1 MPYHQSLANQKKM
14 IYRGLLNPAQ
24 SFAPQEVLMMHIPA
38 F

>member
-1 MPYHQSLANQKKM
+1 MHQSLAKHKKM

-24 SFAPQEVLMMHIPA
+24 SFPLPQEVLMMHIPA